1 MLQAEIVRSR
11 FFTFMANSS
20 MRWRYLFGFLLLV
33 NLTTPAYAYVDPN
46 AGGPLFQLLTPL
58 LALAAAGL
66 TFARRQLGRA
76 WLLISGALKSR
87 FNRFFRGSDR
97 EID

>member
-1 MLQAEIVRSR
+1 
-11 FFTFMANSS
+11 MANSS
-20 MRWRYLFGFLLLV
+20 MRWRYLFGLLLFV

-46 AGGPLFQLLTPL
+46 SGGPIFQLLTPL

-66 TFARRQLGRA
+66 AFAKRQLGRA
-76 WLLISGALKSR
+76 WLQLAGALKNR
-87 FNRFFRGSDR
+87 FNRLLRGSDR